1 MSVKLLEPMQCVT
14 KEFSAKGAMVSQV
27 IPFLDVLKMKL
38 DWNHSSEPD
47 TTNKFRDILTTN
59 KFRDILTTKDEMMPL
74 PYCRFDQIYSNDT
87 YVLGTLL
94 IQGLK

>member
-27 IPFLDVLKMKL
+27 IPFLEVLKMKL

-47 TTNKFRDILTTN
+47 TTNKFRDILTT
-59 KFRDILTTKDEMMPL
+59 KDEMMPL
-74 PYCRFDQIYSNDT
+74 LYSLFDQIYSNDT
-87 YVLGTLL
+87 
-94 IQGLK
+94 